1 MTALLYLLVAVSA
14 ISLAIEAYLAD
25 RDDPARQAFLGLS
38 LTVGLAYFTFALS
51 LLPGL
56 EAVRSVH
63 VFAGALVP
71 AAALWTLDRA
81 FVGDD
86 PAPTPAMRTVYVVS
100 VPLAIAMGGFHA
112 VLFDG
117 TEAMRWPAMVVG
129 LFATYGFGVGLG
141 RLSRS
146 FSSTPLRID
155 RTRMGYL
162 FGILA
167 AAAAFTLI
175 EGLARQLVPA
185 DPSQLTPWG
194 SRAVA
199 LQGPVPPISTVF
211 AGLAVYFLYHSVV
224 VSRLLDVTELFS
236 RATTVSLS
244 ALALVLTIQ
253 WVSTMTTT
261 WVAHSAF
268 HVFVAA
274 LLFLAAYDPL
284 RETMARIANRLFDRR
299 SAQLVSALDQVS
311 QRLPAIIDT
320 DTLVDVTLT
329 TLHSSGRVPVCSMYL
344 WDERLDAFTCVDS
357 RGHEQPPLAV
367 VAEHPFADRFTR
379 GAPWYLR
386 SGVRRRALHDP
397 QQAEV
402 LALMDAMN
410 ADLTLPFVNGNVA
423 LGWLHLR
430 DEGWSDGYS
439 AEDILKLQRIAAAIS
454 VVLGNVRS
462 IQAREEQKRLAAL
475 GAMAAGLAHEI
486 RNPLAGVKGAAQ
498 FLQSEKLD
506 GEAMEMLQVVVDETD
521 RLNIVVS
528 QFLDYARPFELN
540 PEVADLNA
548 VVHQALMLVRA
559 QGLPEELR
567 LVEHWEE
574 PLPAIPLDRTR
585 MSQVFINLLQ
595 NALQAMPDG
604 GTLTVRTRQTGRRA
618 GLSIE
623 VAISDTGPGIDAEVR
638 EKLFVPFFT
647 TKQGGTGLGLPIC
660 RRIVEAHGGELD
672 VHSVKG
678 QGSTFVVRLDP
689 EKLPSPVSLPPRA
702 VAAT

>member
-14 ISLAIEAYLAD
+14 ISLATEAFLAD
-25 RDDPARQAFLGLS
+25 RNDPARRAFLAFS
-38 LTVGLAYFTFALS
+38 FTVGLAYLAFALS

-56 EAVRSVH
+56 EAVRSLH
-63 VFAGALVP
+63 VFAAALVP
-71 AAALWTLDRA
+71 ATALWTLDRA
-81 FVGDD
+81 FVRDD
-86 PAPTPAMRTVYVVS
+86 MTPSPAMRAVYVAAP
-100 VPLAIAMGGFHA
+100 PLGIAMGGLHA
-112 VLFDG
+112 ALYEG
-117 TEAMRWPAMVVG
+117 TEAWRWPAMVVG
-129 LFATYGFGVGLG
+129 LFAAWGFGVGLS
-141 RLSRS
+141 RLARS
-146 FSSTPLRID
+146 MQTTPLRID

-167 AAAAFTLI
+167 AAIVFSLL
-175 EGLARQLVPA
+175 EGLARQLVPPA
-185 DPSQLTPWG
+185 TDQLAKWG
-194 SRAVA
+194 LRIVA
-199 LQGPVPPISTVF
+199 LQGPVPPLSTVF
-211 AGLAVYFLYHSVV
+211 AGLGVYFLYHSVV
-224 VSRLLDVTELFS
+224 MSRLLDVTELFS

-253 WVSTMTTT
+253 WVGTMTTT
-261 WVAHSAF
+261 WLVHSTF
-268 HVFVAA
+268 HVFVAS

-284 RETMARIANRLFDRR
+284 RERMARLANRFFDRR
-299 SAQLVSALDQVS
+299 SAQLASGLDHLT
-311 QRLPAIIDT
+311 QRLPTIIDT
-320 DTLVDVTLT
+320 DTLVDETLS
-329 TLHSSGRVPVCSMYL
+329 TLHASGRVPVCSMYL
-344 WDERLDAFTCVDS
+344 WDDRQDAFTCADS
-357 RGHEQPPLAV
+357 RGHDQPPLAV

-397 QQAEV
+397 EQAEV

-410 ADLTLPFVNGNVA
+410 ADLTLPFMNGNVVV
-423 LGWLHLR
+423 GWVHLR
-430 DEGWSDGYS
+430 DEPWSDGYS
-439 AEDILKLQRIAAAIS
+439 AEDILKLQRVAAATS
-454 VVLGNVRS
+454 VVLGNIRS

-498 FLQSEKLD
+498 FLQSEPLA
-506 GEAMEMLQVVVDETD
+506 GEAQEMLQVVIDETD

-574 PLPAIPLDRTR
+574 PMPAIPIDRTR

-604 GTLTVRTRQTGRRA
+604 GALTVRTRRTGRRA
-618 GLSIE
+618 GPSIE
-623 VAISDTGPGIDAEVR
+623 VAISDTGAGIDADVR

-672 VHSVKG
+672 VHSVRG

-689 EKLPSPVSLPPRA
+689 EKLPSPAPLPRLE
-702 VAAT
+702 AAR